1 VVNRNAGAGNE
12 IEQPLENTR
21 TFFPKLDSFSTL
33 ESFVFGHGAW
43 SFVTNLL
50 QIARKMSGTLTNYLA
65 VDCCDA
71 MKSSHRYPRRKLAPA
86 ANLNGGKARSR
97 RTRDRAGKQ
106 QALIVAASK
115 LFASKG
121 YDATTTR
128 EIAAS
133 AGCAEGLIHRYFS
146 GKAGLLAALMEHRIS
161 QEVADLAHHVRP
173 AHSFEDEYL
182 QLVNWAVE
190 HMWGDREFLKV
201 AIPRAVLDPGFG
213 QVLRQVGPIQTARAI
228 GARLKKFRE
237 CRTLPDVEF
246 DALVQSVSVI
256 GFMFGFMRPAVLRQD
271 RKTSTRTASI
281 IAKLLVRSLS
291 SEHLMRPLGPEAA
304 LLVT

>member
-1 VVNRNAGAGNE
+1 
-12 IEQPLENTR
+12 
-21 TFFPKLDSFSTL
+21 
-33 ESFVFGHGAW
+33 
-43 SFVTNLL
+43 
-50 QIARKMSGTLTNYLA
+50 MSGTLTNYLA

-71 MKSSHRYPRRKLAPA
+71 MKSSHHNPRRTLAST
-86 ANLNGGKARSR
+86 ANLNGRKAGSR

-106 QALIVAASK
+106 QALIAAALK

-128 EIAAS
+128 EIAAC

-146 GKAGLLAALMEHRIS
+146 GKAGLLPALMEHRIS
-161 QEVADLAHHVRP
+161 QEVADLAHHVLP

-201 AIPRAVLDPGFG
+201 AISRAVLDPGFG
-213 QVLRQVGPIQTARAI
+213 QMLRQVGPLQRARAI
-228 GARLKKFRE
+228 GARLKRFRE
-237 CRTLPDVEF
+237 CRTLSDVEF

-281 IAKLLVRSLS
+281 IARLLVRSLS
-291 SEHLMRPLGPEAA
+291 SGHLMRPLGPEAA
-304 LLVT
+304 LLLT